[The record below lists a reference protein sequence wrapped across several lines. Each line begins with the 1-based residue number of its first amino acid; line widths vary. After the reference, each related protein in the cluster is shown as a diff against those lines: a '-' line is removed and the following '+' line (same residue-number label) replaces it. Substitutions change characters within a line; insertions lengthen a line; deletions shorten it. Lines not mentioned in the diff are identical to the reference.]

1 MRALTARLKNS
12 GYNNMTQDEQWTENK
27 EKIDDTDYGLVEEDE
42 TGEDHGKGTYDCLE
56 EPDQEPEAVESEGV
70 ELEW

>member
-1 MRALTARLKNS
+1 MT
-12 GYNNMTQDEQWTENK
+12 TQDEQWAEAR
-27 EKIDDTDYGLVEEDE
+27 EKIDDTDYGFPQVDDEDE

>member
-1 MRALTARLKNS
+1 MT
-12 GYNNMTQDEQWTENK
+12 TQDEQWAEAR
-27 EKIDDTDYGLVEEDE
+27 EKIDDTDYGLEDEDE